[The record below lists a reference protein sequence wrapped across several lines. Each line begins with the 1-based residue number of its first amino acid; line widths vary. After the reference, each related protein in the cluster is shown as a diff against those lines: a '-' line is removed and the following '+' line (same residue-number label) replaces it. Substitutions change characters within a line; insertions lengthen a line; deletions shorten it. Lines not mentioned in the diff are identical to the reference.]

1 MACKIYHDEWH
12 KHMVNHAVYN
22 GYAMVVNGTMMVSNG
37 GHPRILVYDGYIM
50 MVNTWCKIVTN
61 KMKDG

>member
-1 MACKIYHDEWH
+1 MMNCINIWLIMRFI
-12 KHMVNHAVYN
+12 MV
-22 GYAMVVNGTMMVSNG
+22 MLVSNG